1 MEEDVAHKTV
11 KGNELKKENIEHKKE
26 RVDLSKRRAEQD
38 EKMKQTEKEE
48 VSQKNVTGSEEENM
62 NIEKQDD
69 IKQAHG
75 MQDSAIRKIGVIV
88 DENLYTLDSST
99 DNLVIADVSNTGGS
113 SIKKVHFNVN
123 EASTCES
130 EVNSES
136 KIIDSTAE
144 TIDMSTLTSETP
156 VQDTT
161 SQEEIN
167 DTLSIHEE
175 EEDDDYDIPLTQNVQ
190 SQRYLKYKPDEN
202 TVEDK
207 YDEDENVD
215 DESIEGDQEVECEDD
230 EEGEGEEDEAG
241 EESEG
246 VEDEAGEEGTE
257 DEAER
262 SKFKPGQKLKR

>member
-1 MEEDVAHKTV
+1 M
-11 KGNELKKENIEHKKE
+11 
-26 RVDLSKRRAEQD
+26 
-38 EKMKQTEKEE
+38 
-48 VSQKNVTGSEEENM
+48 TGSEEENM

-75 MQDSAIRKIGVIV
+75 TQDSAICKIGVVV

-130 EVNSES
+130 KVNSES

-161 SQEEIN
+161 SQEETN
-167 DTLSIHEE
+167 NTLSIH

-190 SQRYLKYKPDEN
+190 SQRYLKYKPDKN
-202 TVEDK
+202 TVEDE

-230 EEGEGEEDEAG
+230 EEGEDEAG

-257 DEAER
+257 DEAEW

>member
-1 MEEDVAHKTV
+1 MEEDVARKTV
-11 KGNELKKENIEHKKE
+11 KENELEKENIECKNE
-26 RVDLSKRRAEQD
+26 RADLPKRRAEQD
-38 EKMKQTEKEE
+38 EKMKQTKKEE
-48 VSQKNVTGSEEENM
+48 VSQKE
-62 NIEKQDD
+62 
-69 IKQAHG
+69 AHG
-75 MQDSAIRKIGVIV
+75 MQDSAIHKIGAVV

-99 DNLVIADVSNTGGS
+99 DNLVIADVGNTGGS
-113 SIKKVHFNVN
+113 SIKKAHFNVN

-136 KIIDSTAE
+136 KIIDSTAD

-202 TVEDK
+202 TVEDE

-215 DESIEGDQEVECEDD
+215 DESIEGDQEVEGEDD

-241 EESEG
+241 EESDG

-257 DEAER
+257 DEAEW

>member
-1 MEEDVAHKTV
+1 
-11 KGNELKKENIEHKKE
+11 
-26 RVDLSKRRAEQD
+26 
-38 EKMKQTEKEE
+38 MKQTEKEE

-175 EEDDDYDIPLTQNVQ
+175 EEDDYDIPLTQNVQ

-207 YDEDENVD
+207 YDEDGNVD
-215 DESIEGDQEVECEDD
+215 DESIEGDQEVGCEDD

-246 VEDEAGEEGTE
+246 VEDEAGEEGAE
-257 DEAER
+257 DEAEW

>member
-1 MEEDVAHKTV
+1 M
-11 KGNELKKENIEHKKE
+11 
-26 RVDLSKRRAEQD
+26 
-38 EKMKQTEKEE
+38 
-48 VSQKNVTGSEEENM
+48 
-62 NIEKQDD
+62 
-69 IKQAHG
+69 
-75 MQDSAIRKIGVIV
+75 
-88 DENLYTLDSST
+88 DSST

-190 SQRYLKYKPDEN
+190 SQRYLKYKPEEN
-202 TVEDK
+202 TVEDE

-257 DEAER
+257 DEAEW

>member
-1 MEEDVAHKTV
+1 M
-11 KGNELKKENIEHKKE
+11 
-26 RVDLSKRRAEQD
+26 
-38 EKMKQTEKEE
+38 
-48 VSQKNVTGSEEENM
+48 
-62 NIEKQDD
+62 
-69 IKQAHG
+69 
-75 MQDSAIRKIGVIV
+75 
-88 DENLYTLDSST
+88 ST
-99 DNLVIADVSNTGGS
+99 DNLTIADVSNTGGS

-123 EASTCES
+123 EASTCGS
-130 EVNSES
+130 DVNSES

-167 DTLSIHEE
+167 DTLSIQEG

-190 SQRYLKYKPDEN
+190 SQRYLKYKPDKN
-202 TVEDK
+202 TVEDE

-215 DESIEGDQEVECEDD
+215 DESIEGDQEAECEDD

-246 VEDEAGEEGTE
+246 VEDEVGEEGTE
-257 DEAER
+257 DEVEW

>member
-1 MEEDVAHKTV
+1 M
-11 KGNELKKENIEHKKE
+11 
-26 RVDLSKRRAEQD
+26 
-38 EKMKQTEKEE
+38 
-48 VSQKNVTGSEEENM
+48 
-62 NIEKQDD
+62 
-69 IKQAHG
+69 
-75 MQDSAIRKIGVIV
+75 
-88 DENLYTLDSST
+88 
-99 DNLVIADVSNTGGS
+99 
-113 SIKKVHFNVN
+113 KKVHFNVN

-190 SQRYLKYKPDEN
+190 SQRYFKYKPDEN
-202 TVEDK
+202 TVEEE

-215 DESIEGDQEVECEDD
+215 DESIEGDQEVECEDG
-230 EEGEGEEDEAG
+230 EEGEGKDDEAG

-246 VEDEAGEEGTE
+246 VEDEAG
-257 DEAER
+257 R
-262 SKFKPGQKLKR
+262 